1 VGAAAIAA
9 GALGLASLG
18 GCGSDPLPYGR
29 GGIGGGGA
37 VAAGDAAGSFGFD
50 GSSLAPPGCGVGPDG
65 GVCDCI
71 DSPLLVDPP
80 NFYFVLDRSGSMVDE
95 DKWMTVRTAVI
106 ELMTA
111 IGPRASF
118 GATAFP
124 GQAGGCAPGTE
135 VMSLR
140 RGDSPSGAIGP
151 TTKTLADALW
161 RVPSGGTPT
170 AGTLAALA
178 DRLPKVA
185 GKTYVILATDGGP
198 NCGQQS
204 CGADAC
210 ILNIERIN
218 GCTPTGAPCCADSP
232 SLCLDSDATVAAVA
246 KLKAGG
252 VPTFVIG
259 VPGSQAYAPLLDRLA
274 ITGGTRQPTGST
286 AYYRVDKADKADLT
300 AALRQVA
307 ARIVATC
314 TYELKEAPPDSNR
327 VNVYLDEV
335 AVPKSG
341 WTLSGKTVTLIGDTC
356 ARVMRGDVMDVR
368 IILGCPT
375 IEAR

>member
-1 VGAAAIAA
+1 VGAAVAVA
-9 GALGLASLG
+9 GLVALG
-18 GCGSDPLPYGR
+18 GCGSEPLPFGR
-29 GGIGGGGA
+29 GGISGGGG
-37 VAAGDAAGSFGFD
+37 VAATEDAAGTFGFD
-50 GSSLAPPGCGVGPDG
+50 ASSLAPPGCGVGPDG

-80 NFYFVLDRSGSMVDE
+80 NFYFVLDRSGSMADA

-106 ELMTA
+106 ELMKA

-124 GQAGGCAPGTE
+124 GDTGGCSAGSE
-135 VMSLR
+135 LMSLR
-140 RGDSPSGAIGP
+140 RGDSPSGTIGP

-161 RVPSGGTPT
+161 RQPGGGTPT
-170 AGTLAALA
+170 AATLAALA

-198 NCGQQS
+198 NCGQGG
-204 CGADAC
+204 CGADTC
-210 ILNIERIN
+210 ILNIERQN
-218 GCTPTGAPCCADSP
+218 GCAPAGASCCADSP
-232 SLCLDSDATVAAVA
+232 SLCLDSAASVDAVA

-259 VPGSQAYAPLLDRLA
+259 VPGSQAYGPLLDRLA
-274 ITGGTRQPTGST
+274 VAGGTQQTTGST
-286 AYYRVDKADKADLT
+286 AYYRVDKTDKADLI

-314 TYELKEAPPDSNR
+314 TYELKESPPDANR
-327 VNVYLDEV
+327 VNVYLDEI

-341 WTLSGKTVTLIGDTC
+341 WSLDGTTVTLLGETC
-356 ARVMRGDVMDVR
+356 ARVMRGDVIDVR